1 MIHYLTFSAIYKI
14 SVIATI
20 GSVSLIKCHTAAD
33 FDISPETWTQGVS
46 KPRVRQ
52 KGKRK
57 IDMQGGIR
65 KHTDMQTDVWKG
77 RQKGDWIE

>member
-1 MIHYLTFSAIYKI
+1 MIVTVIYTIHYLIFSAIHKSY
-14 SVIATI
+14 VIATI
-20 GSVSLIKCHTAAD
+20 RLVSLIKCHTAAD

-46 KPRVRQ
+46 KPHVRQ

-65 KHTDMQTDVWKG
+65 EHTDMQTDV
-77 RQKGDWIE
+77 